1 MCKPRTC
8 VAPALDLSDTAP
20 VGWDISYHPIDLTF
34 MHQRVLAFVR
44 GERAIDDLVAD
55 AVRLAK
61 VRFRANAWGLG
72 VLDVSR
78 EREVPGF
85 ESDVHVWGRPFFITD
100 KDPEAVSKAI
110 DQYLALKPEGVDA
123 IARGMIEKLDP
134 ALAGVVAPSKEGA
147 LPSDEDLALG
157 IRGNLDLF
165 RDAYAVLKKGG
176 RTIETSDGR
185 QFDARAL
192 FASDFPLTAVTF
204 AVQFRPG
211 WMARGYGWPTQLFA
225 EIGVDTGELFVMPTD
240 LFAPLLG
247 EIPEIEEQLATTIQ
261 QNYSLGGYV
270 SPKSVSRL
278 LELLDRHSRA
288 IDEWARSEGWGDD
301 GAQIYL
307 RGIREA
313 ALDAQR
319 RGFAFV
325 EATEIYSGPL
335 GIMN

>member
-1 MCKPRTC
+1 M
-8 VAPALDLSDTAP
+8 
-20 VGWDISYHPIDLTF
+20 GWDISYHPIDPTF
-34 MHQRVLAFVR
+34 VHARVLAYVR
-44 GERAIDDLVAD
+44 GERTIDDLVAS

-72 VLDVSR
+72 LVELSR
-78 EREVPGF
+78 TRDVPGF
-85 ESDVHVWGRPFFITD
+85 NPDLHVWGRPFLITD
-100 KDPEAVSKAI
+100 RDPAAI
-110 DQYLALKPEGVDA
+110 SSSIDAYLEVPIERVDA
-123 IARGMIEKLDP
+123 LAERMIAALDP
-134 ALAGVVAPSKEGA
+134 HLAGPGIVKPSAEGD
-147 LPSDEDLALG
+147 LPDDDDLILG

-165 RDAYAVLKKGG
+165 RAA
-176 RTIETSDGR
+176 RATIVAGDREVVAPDGR
-185 QFDARAL
+185 VHDARAL

-204 AVQFRPG
+204 AAQFRPG

-225 EIGVDTGELFVMPTD
+225 EIDVDTSALFTMPTD

-270 SPKSVSRL
+270 APSGVPTL
-278 LELLDRHSRA
+278 LELLDRHSLA
-288 IDEWARSEGWGDD
+288 IDDWARSEGWGDD
-301 GAQIYL
+301 GAQSYL
-307 RGIREA
+307 VGIREA

-319 RGFAFV
+319 RGFGFL